1 MSTMKIR
8 SMISQILTYLNAY
21 FYERI
26 VGSSNEIIW
35 IGNNVQ
41 KWDINLILRDLTQV
55 IKGPSSQVIKPIFHQ
70 TSKLDYQNINNKK
83 CNWKCLWRARVITE
97 AIVKNQGPLARLQFR
112 AVLMLTAKVR
122 TFIVA
127 ETFYFDDWVEQ
138 WPWSRMWIG
147 NFVAISKRVAGEE
160 LYLIVI
166 HIYSQDT
173 NKFFEHV
180 PLLRASLI
188 AS

>member
-41 KWDINLILRDLTQV
+41 KWDINLIFRDLTQV

-97 AIVKNQGPLARLQFR
+97 AIVKNQGPLARLPFR
-112 AVLMLTAKVR
+112 AVLM
-122 TFIVA
+122 
-127 ETFYFDDWVEQ
+127 
-138 WPWSRMWIG
+138 PWSRMWIG

-173 NKFFEHV
+173 NKLFEHV
-180 PLLRASLI
+180 SLLRASLI

>member
-41 KWDINLILRDLTQV
+41 KWDINLIFRDLTQV

-97 AIVKNQGPLARLQFR
+97 AIVKIKARSLACHLELSWCLQQRYEHLLLQKRSILMIGSSNGLGVGCELAISLQFQN
-112 AVLMLTAKVR
+112 A
-122 TFIVA
+122 
-127 ETFYFDDWVEQ
+127 
-138 WPWSRMWIG
+138 
-147 NFVAISKRVAGEE
+147 
-160 LYLIVI
+160 
-166 HIYSQDT
+166 
-173 NKFFEHV
+173 
-180 PLLRASLI
+180 
-188 AS
+188 